1 MGDTAQDIVELQKKG
16 LVAAVGQTS
25 APAFRCY
32 HCQRDGHYANR
43 CPDRN
48 LELSESLVPL
58 FNNSRHQN
66 HFLEI
71 VLKNNPGAEKQG
83 ADLEAHLYNSCSRLK
98 N

>member
-1 MGDTAQDIVELQKKG
+1 MEQQKKG

-48 LELSESLVPL
+48 LERNFRKPSSSFQQQQTPKPL
-58 FNNSRHQN
+58 PRDRA
-66 HFLEI
+66 
-71 VLKNNPGAEKQG
+71 KNNPGAEKQG
-83 ADLEAHLYNSCSRLK
+83 ADLEAG
-98 N
+98 